1 MSATQLCEPHKSIKV
16 AASYCSNSQEAAKEL
31 SSQLGQAPFA
41 FVLVF
46 FSPKLSG
53 TSIIQNLMDTFPST
67 PFYGC
72 STAGEMTHDGI
83 SDEAVVA
90 LGFLESEFSVEPVFF
105 PNLDEF
111 SIRESQS
118 KVHQAVNYFQTSRSR
133 LKPHCFALM
142 MVDGLCFKEEQLV
155 SAFNYGLRDIPLVGG
170 SAGDGKDF
178 KETKIIYD
186 GHLYKNAAIL
196 LLIESRCP
204 IYIFKSDSFTP
215 TDIKFVVTKAD
226 PEKRI
231 VYELNAMPAATA
243 YANALGMREEDLDQI
258 TFASHPL
265 SVCFGGDCYVRS
277 VQDILEDGAFSFYCA
292 IDEGI
297 VFTLSDID
305 DMVDGIEKTFASI
318 REDLGPPQLI
328 LGFDCVVRRMMSEIN
343 QSKGQI
349 SQLFKENHVIGFN
362 TYGEQVRSMHLNLT
376 FSGIAIGQ

>member
-1 MSATQLCEPHKSIKV
+1 MSVTQLCEPHKSIKV
-16 AASYCSNSQEAAKEL
+16 AASYCSSGQEAADEL
-31 SSQLGQAPFA
+31 SSQLGQGPFA

-46 FSPKLSG
+46 FSPKLSC
-53 TSIIQNLMDTFPST
+53 TSLIHSLMDTFPNT
-67 PFYGC
+67 PIYGC
-72 STAGEMTHDGI
+72 STAGEMTLEGI

-90 LGFLESEFSVEPVFF
+90 LGFLKSEFGVEAVFF
-105 PNLDEF
+105 PDLDKF

-118 KVHQAVNYFQTSRSR
+118 KVHQAVNYFQTSRSA

-170 SAGDGKDF
+170 SAGDGKNF
-178 KETKIIYD
+178 KETKIVYN
-186 GHLYKNAAIL
+186 GQLYKNAAIL
-196 LLIESRCP
+196 LLIESHCP
-204 IYIFKSDSFTP
+204 IHIFKSDSFTP

-226 PEKRI
+226 PQNRI

-243 YANALGMREEDLDQI
+243 YANALGMREEDLNEL

-265 SVCFGGDCYVRS
+265 CVCFGGDCYVRS
-277 VQDILEDGAFSFYCA
+277 VQDILQDGAFSFYCA

-349 SQLFKENHVIGFN
+349 SQLFKDNHVIGFN

>member
-16 AASYCSNSQEAAKEL
+16 AVSYRSSGQQAADEL
-31 SSQLGQAPFA
+31 SSQLGQSPFA

-46 FSPKLSG
+46 FSPKMGSSSL
-53 TSIIQNLMDTFPST
+53 IHNLMDILPST
-67 PFYGC
+67 PIYGC
-72 STAGEMTHDGI
+72 STAGEMTLDGI

-118 KVHQAVNYFQTSRSR
+118 KVHQAVNYFQTSRSA

-178 KETKIIYD
+178 KETKIIYN
-186 GHLYKNAAIL
+186 GQLYKNAAIL
-196 LLIESRCP
+196 LLIESSCP
-204 IYIFKSDSFTP
+204 IHIFKSDSFTP

-277 VQDILEDGAFSFYCA
+277 VQEILEDGAFSFYCA

-305 DMVDGIEKTFASI
+305 DMVDGIEKTFATI
-318 REDLGPPQLI
+318 HEDLGPPQLI